1 MFEHAK
7 ERALERYNQKLTT
20 HDLVQIVNL
29 IKSQQHIPLGCT
41 ETDANKKFCYVV
53 YNKIPYKVLYHHK
66 AKGAKCKTSIITIYP
81 LDVDEYNKCLEDK
94 KLKRID
100 NAIKLLKSEGY
111 IVYKRMRK

>member
-7 ERALERYNQKLTT
+7 DRALERYNQKLSN

-29 IKSQQHIPLGCT
+29 IKSQQHIPLSCT
-41 ETDANKKFCYVV
+41 TDNPNKKFCYVL
-53 YNKIPYKVLYHHK
+53 YHKIPYKVLYHHK

-94 KLKRID
+94 KLRRID
-100 NAIKLLKSEGY
+100 NAINLLKSEGY
-111 IVYKRMRK
+111 IVYKRKNK